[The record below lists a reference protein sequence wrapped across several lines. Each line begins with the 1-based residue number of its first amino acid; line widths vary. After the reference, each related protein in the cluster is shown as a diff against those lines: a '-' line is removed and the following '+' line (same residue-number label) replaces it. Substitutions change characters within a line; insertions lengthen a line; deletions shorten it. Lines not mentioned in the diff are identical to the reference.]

1 MLNNKILAFF
11 FTKIKRKIFKNILE
25 TTINNINI
33 SHYARYTS
41 FKDIVYFSNYLF
53 LSFKITLTT
62 LIHM

>member
-1 MLNNKILAFF
+1 MLNNKILVFF
-11 FTKIKRKIFKNILE
+11 LYKIKRKIFENILE

-33 SHYARYTS
+33 LHYARYTS
-41 FKDIVYFSNYLF
+41 FKHIVYFSNYLF